1 MPVRY
6 KTSFTP
12 KGETSRCPTDYSA
25 KLRNPLCRE
34 EPKPFTPH
42 NRPKPPP
49 LPPKPI
55 PIKPIPIKPIPIK
68 PIPPTPPTPTPP
80 TPTPPTPSSTTGDVV
95 GIIAG
100 GLGGGAALGAGA
112 GILAQRALQSAY
124 AARMASTT
132 AGEATDAGIELDDV
146 SGAAEGELEPL
157 LGAEPVPDT
166 TGALPAG
173 GAQDL
178 DLGGEFDPADAA
190 DALQPEELE
199 PLIGAAG
206 ESAGDATVAAVG
218 GSIEM
223 GAVDSEAVG
232 ISLLGAPEAI
242 TAGTTATAGFA
253 AGITSF
259 GNSVNQLSSN
269 AIKLGARA
277 VNAIKPTVA
286 ATPEEVE
293 PLLDAA
299 PEDVLG
305 DLTGEALGGTVEG
318 VASAETGTGLAAA
331 SGAEGVASSAIEMTT
346 LEAGE
351 VGAEAVAAETTAD
364 VAAAEA
370 TAAPF
375 DFETFGVSAAV
386 AAGAG
391 AAVGAAAAAGILAT
405 VIPAFIAAHK
415 QPPSATPLSK
425 AQASQSLSVLE
436 TAVAKNP
443 SLQPVIDMT
452 KLAIQE
458 GRPLYSVYD
467 GTNTTLVSQLSIK
480 NLAIA
485 AANYNANPDLFK
497 GTPKVQLQAMGLNP
511 ALSDGKLQP
520 TKADNNIDNIIS
532 VSKQVFNTQNP
543 TRQQL
548 NQTANTFYGSSLSSV
563 FDTAVAR
570 VPTNKFINTIKPQTT
585 PEVAPPPT
593 TGTTNTTPPVPL
605 TPEQKGSMLLVGEIG
620 NVINTLVNAPPPA
633 VQTPQQA
640 ATQSVVG
647 GISNIVNAITPT
659 TGTTGTTPLPT
670 TGTSAPATTS
680 LPTTGTTAP
689 ALTMTSAPNPSLS
702 ASDQAIVDLFN
713 SAT

>member
-1 MPVRY
+1 V
-6 KTSFTP
+6 
-12 KGETSRCPTDYSA
+12 
-25 KLRNPLCRE
+25 
-34 EPKPFTPH
+34 
-42 NRPKPPP
+42 
-49 LPPKPI
+49 
-55 PIKPIPIKPIPIK
+55 
-68 PIPPTPPTPTPP
+68 
-80 TPTPPTPSSTTGDVV
+80 
-95 GIIAG
+95 
-100 GLGGGAALGAGA
+100 GGAALGAGV
-112 GILAQRALQSAY
+112 GILAQRALQASY

-132 AGEATDAGIELDDV
+132 ADTDAGIELDDI

-178 DLGGEFDPADAA
+178 DGEFDPADAA

-206 ESAGDATVAAVG
+206 ETTDATVAAVG

-232 ISLLGAPEAI
+232 ISLLGAPEAV
-242 TAGTTATAGFA
+242 TAGTAGFA

-286 ATPEEVE
+286 ATPEELE

-331 SGAEGVASSAIEMTT
+331 SGAEGVATASIEMTT

-351 VGAEAVAAETTAD
+351 VAAEAVTANTIAD
-364 VAAAEA
+364 EAAAEVA
-370 TAAPF
+370 AAPF

-415 QPPSATPLSK
+415 QQPSATVLSK
-425 AQASQSLSVLE
+425 AQASQSLSVLK
-436 TAVAKNP
+436 TALPKNP
-443 SLQPVIDMT
+443 SLQPVVDMT
-452 KLAIQE
+452 QLAIKE

-480 NLAIA
+480 NLATA

-511 ALSDGKLQP
+511 ALSDGKL
-520 TKADNNIDNIIS
+520 
-532 VSKQVFNTQNP
+532 
-543 TRQQL
+543 
-548 NQTANTFYGSSLSSV
+548 
-563 FDTAVAR
+563 
-570 VPTNKFINTIKPQTT
+570 PTNKRRQ
-585 PEVAPPPT
+585 
-593 TGTTNTTPPVPL
+593 
-605 TPEQKGSMLLVGEIG
+605 
-620 NVINTLVNAPPPA
+620 
-633 VQTPQQA
+633 
-640 ATQSVVG
+640 
-647 GISNIVNAITPT
+647 
-659 TGTTGTTPLPT
+659 
-670 TGTSAPATTS
+670 
-680 LPTTGTTAP
+680 
-689 ALTMTSAPNPSLS
+689 
-702 ASDQAIVDLFN
+702 
-713 SAT
+713 

>member
-12 KGETSRCPTDYSA
+12 KGEPRCPTDYSA

-34 EPKPFTPH
+34 EPTPFTPH

-68 PIPPTPPTPTPP
+68 PIPPTPTPPTPTPP
-80 TPTPPTPSSTTGDVV
+80 TPTPPPTPIAPSSTTGDVV

-100 GLGGGAALGAGA
+100 GVIGGAALGAGA
-112 GILAQRALQSAY
+112 GILAQRALQAAY
-124 AARMASTT
+124 TARMASTT
-132 AGEATDAGIELDDV
+132 ADTDAGIELDDV

-173 GAQDL
+173 GSQDI
-178 DLGGEFDPADAA
+178 DAEFDPPDPADAA

-206 ESAGDATVAAVG
+206 ESAGDTTVAAVG

-232 ISLLGAPEAI
+232 ISLLGAPEVG
-242 TAGTTATAGFA
+242 TAGTAGFV

-259 GNSVNQLSSN
+259 GKSVNQLSSN
-269 AIKLGARA
+269 AVKLGARA

-286 ATPEEVE
+286 ATPEELE

-305 DLTGEALGGTVEG
+305 DLTGEAVGGTVEG
-318 VASAETGTGLAAA
+318 VASAEGGTGLAAA
-331 SGAEGVASSAIEMTT
+331 SGAEQVAGASIELVT
-346 LEAGE
+346 LQAGE
-351 VGAEAVAAETTAD
+351 AGAEAVAAETIAD
-364 VAAAEA
+364 EAAAEA
-370 TAAPF
+370 VSAPF

-458 GRPLYSVYD
+458 GRTLYSVYD

-480 NLAIA
+480 NLATA

-511 ALSDGKLQP
+511 ALTDGKLQP
-520 TKADNNIDNIIS
+520 TKADKNIDNIIS

-543 TRQQL
+543 TRNQL

-570 VPTNKFINTIKPQTT
+570 VPTTKFIDTIKPQTT
-585 PEVAPPPT
+585 PVVAPPPT
-593 TGTTNTTPPVPL
+593 TGTTSTTPPVPL
-605 TPEQKGSMLLVGEIG
+605 TPEQKGSMLLVGEVG
-620 NVINTLVNAPPPA
+620 NVINILTKPPPT
-633 VQTPQQA
+633 VNTPQQEA
-640 ATQSVVG
+640 NQSVVS
-647 GISNIVNAITPT
+647 GISKIVNAITPT
-659 TGTTGTTPLPT
+659 T
-670 TGTSAPATTS
+670 
-680 LPTTGTTAP
+680 
-689 ALTMTSAPNPSLS
+689 APNPSLS
-702 ASDQAIVDLFN
+702 TSDQAIVNIYN
-713 SAT
+713 SAK

>member
-6 KTSFTP
+6 KTTFTP
-12 KGETSRCPTDYSA
+12 KGEPPRCPTDYSA

-42 NRPKPPP
+42 SRPKPPP
-49 LPPKPI
+49 TPTPP
-55 PIKPIPIKPIPIK
+55 
-68 PIPPTPPTPTPP
+68 PPTPPTPSS
-80 TPTPPTPSSTTGDVV
+80 SSTTGDVV

-100 GLGGGAALGAGA
+100 GVIGGAALGAGA
-112 GILAQRALQSAY
+112 GILAQRALQASY

-132 AGEATDAGIELDDV
+132 ADADAGVELDDI
-146 SGAAEGELEPL
+146 SYAPGAEGEPAILDEPL
-157 LGAEPVPDT
+157 PS
-166 TGALPAG
+166 PAG

-178 DLGGEFDPADAA
+178 DAPFDIEPETADAV
-190 DALQPEELE
+190 DD
-199 PLIGAAG
+199 AG
-206 ESAGDATVAAVG
+206 ESAAQAVSDLAADAPVEAVG

-232 ISLLGAPEAI
+232 ISLLGAPETI
-242 TAGTTATAGFA
+242 TAGTAGFA

-259 GNSVNQLSSN
+259 GKSVNQLSSN
-269 AIKLGARA
+269 AVKLGARA

-286 ATPEEVE
+286 ATPEELE

-305 DLTGEALGGTVEG
+305 DLTGEAVGGTVEG
-318 VASAETGTGLAAA
+318 VASAEGGTGLAAA
-331 SGAEGVASSAIEMTT
+331 SGAEQVAQSAIELTT
-346 LEAGE
+346 LQAGE
-351 VGAEAVAAETTAD
+351 AGAEAVAAETIAD
-364 VAAAEA
+364 EAAAEA
-370 TAAPF
+370 AAAPF

-405 VIPAFIAAHK
+405 VIPAFIASHK

-436 TAVAKNP
+436 KAVDKNP

-480 NLAIA
+480 NLATA

-511 ALSDGKLQP
+511 ALTDGKLQP
-520 TKADNNIDNIIS
+520 TKADENIDNIIS

-563 FDTAVAR
+563 FDTAVER
-570 VPTNKFINTIKPQTT
+570 VPTTKFINTIKPQTT
-585 PEVAPPPT
+585 PVVAPAPT

-605 TPEQKGSMLLVGEIG
+605 TPEQKGSMLLVGDVA
-620 NVINTLVNAPPPA
+620 NVINTIVNAPT
-633 VQTPQQA
+633 VNTPQQE
-640 ATQSVVG
+640 ATQSIVG
-647 GISNIVNAITPT
+647 GLSKIVNAITPT
-659 TGTTGTTPLPT
+659 T
-670 TGTSAPATTS
+670 
-680 LPTTGTTAP
+680 
-689 ALTMTSAPNPSLS
+689 APNPSLS
-702 ASDQAIVDLFN
+702 TADQNIVNIYN
-713 SAT
+713 SAK